1 MSTLDDLLT
10 PALREQAE
18 KSEYKFERR
27 APGVLLGYQQRWVQ
41 DQSQVKIDEKSR
53 RIGITWAEAADD
65 VLTAAASTGM
75 DVWYIG
81 YNKDMAIEFILDCAQ
96 WTAHLGEA
104 AGQIEEGEEI
114 YKDGD
119 ETKSVLTYSIKYAS
133 GNRITAL
140 SSRPSNLRGKQG
152 KVVIDEA
159 AFHQDL
165 GELLKAAF
173 ALLIWGGR
181 VVIISTHDGVDNE
194 FNSLIQDVRAGKI
207 PYSVHRTTFDE
218 ALADGLYERVCMKTG
233 KAWTAD
239 GQIQW
244 RDEIYKIYRANA
256 AEELDVVPSQSGG
269 TYMSRSLI
277 ESCMD
282 ATVPVLRLTCPEG
295 FEQRPHAEREEYIAD
310 WIEEHLKP
318 LMDLLPKDMRSYYGQ
333 DFARNGDLSV
343 VWPLIE
349 EQSLHRRCPFLI
361 EMRNVPF
368 KQQEQLLFWM
378 VDRLARF
385 ASGAHD
391 ARGNGQYLAEVAMQR
406 YGSTK
411 IHQVMLTQQWYRD
424 NMPKYKAAFEDREIT
439 ISKDADVLA
448 DHRAIMVEK
457 GVPKIP
463 DTGHTTGSDGGQR
476 HGDSAI
482 AGALAWF
489 ASLNPGAV
497 IEFESIGDDNR
508 IGSGYDDYMGAL

>member
-1 MSTLDDLLT
+1 MSTLDELLT
-10 PALREQAE
+10 PAMRQQANE
-18 KSEYKFERR
+18 AEYKFERR
-27 APGVLLGYQQRWVQ
+27 MPGVLLGYQQRWVQ
-41 DQSQVKIDEKSR
+41 DTSQVKIDEKSR

-65 VLTAAASTGM
+65 VLLAAATTGM

-96 WTAHLGEA
+96 WTAHFGEA

-159 AFHQDL
+159 AFHLDL

-181 VVIISTHDGVDNE
+181 VAIISTHDGADNE
-194 FNSLIQDVRAGKI
+194 FNSLIMDVRAGKV

-233 KAWTAD
+233 QAWSAE
-239 GQIQW
+239 GQIKW

-277 ESCMD
+277 EARMD
-282 ATVPVLRLTCPEG
+282 PTIPVLRLTCPEG
-295 FEQRPHAEREEYIAD
+295 FEQLPQGDRESFLKD
-310 WIEEHLKP
+310 WIEENLER
-318 LMDLLPKDMRSYYGQ
+318 LVTQLPQDVRSSYGW

-343 VWPLIE
+343 FFPLLE
-349 EQSLHRRCPFLI
+349 EQSLKRRCPFMI
-361 EMRNVPF
+361 ELRNVPF
-368 KQQEQLLFWM
+368 TQQEQLLFWT
-378 VDRLARF
+378 VDRLPRF

-406 YGSTK
+406 YGSTM

-424 NMPKYKAAFEDREIT
+424 NMPKMKAGFEDGEIL
-439 ISKDADVLA
+439 IPKDADVLA
-448 DHRAIMVEK
+448 DMRSIVMEK
-457 GVPKIP
+457 GVPKVP
-463 DTGHTTGSDGGQR
+463 ENGHTTGSDGGKR
-476 HGDSAI
+476 HGDAAI
-482 AGALAWF
+482 AVALAWF
-489 ASLNPGAV
+489 ASLNCGAV
-497 IEFESIGDDNR
+497 IEFEPNDDSR
-508 IGSGYDDYMGAL
+508 IGSGYEDYMDAL

>member
-1 MSTLDDLLT
+1 MTNSSRSTT
-10 PALREQAE
+10 PD
-18 KSEYKFERR
+18 S
-27 APGVLLGYQQRWVQ
+27 VLLPYQQEWVA
-41 DQSQVKIDEKSR
+41 DDSQVCVAEKSR
-53 RIGITWAEAADD
+53 RVGLSWAEASKSA
-65 VLTAAASTGM
+65 LKAAPANGVDT
-75 DVWYIG
+75 WYIG
-81 YNKDMAIEFILDCAQ
+81 YNKDMSEEFIRDCAF
-96 WTAHLGEA
+96 WAKNFGLVADEM
-104 AGQIEEGEEI
+104 EEI
-114 YKDGD
+114 VLID
-119 ETKSVLTYSIKYAS
+119 EDRDILAFRIRFAS
-133 GNRITAL
+133 GHRITAL

-152 KVVIDEA
+152 RVVIDEA
-159 AFHQDL
+159 AFHDKL

-173 ALLIWGGR
+173 ALLIWGGT
-181 VVIISTHDGVDNE
+181 VSIISTHNGVDNP
-194 FNSLIQDVRAGKI
+194 FNELVNDVRSGKK
-207 PYSVHRTTFDE
+207 PYSVHRITFDE
-218 ALADGLYERVCMKTG
+218 AIAQGLCQRVFLATG
-233 KAWTAD
+233 RTWSPAAEA
-239 GQIQW
+239 QW
-244 RDEIYKIYRANA
+244 SETIRAIYRPNDT
-256 AEELDVVPSQSGG
+256 EELDVVPSQSGG
-269 TYMSRSLI
+269 AYMSRALI

-295 FEQRPHAEREEYIAD
+295 FEQRPHADREAYVVD

-318 LMDLLPKDMRSYYGQ
+318 LMEMLPKDMRSYYGQ

-343 VWPLIE
+343 IWPLIE

-385 ASGAHD
+385 AGGAHD

-406 YGSTK
+406 YGSTM

-448 DHRAIMVEK
+448 DHRAIMVDK

-463 DTGHTTGSDGGQR
+463 DTGHTTGADGGQR

-489 ASLNPGAV
+489 ASLNPGAL
-497 IEFESIGDDNR
+497 IEFESIGNDNR
-508 IGSGYDDYMGAL
+508 IGSGYDDFMRSL